1 MSFGG
6 FQMPVVCL
14 TLVLCNSLSP
24 VLVSA
29 SFRVGGLLKNHRC
42 IYLCFLWYGEKSGGV
57 RFSFI
62 IDVKKNTA

>member
-6 FQMPVVCL
+6 FQMPVVRM

-42 IYLCFLWYGEKSGGV
+42 FLWYGEKSGGV